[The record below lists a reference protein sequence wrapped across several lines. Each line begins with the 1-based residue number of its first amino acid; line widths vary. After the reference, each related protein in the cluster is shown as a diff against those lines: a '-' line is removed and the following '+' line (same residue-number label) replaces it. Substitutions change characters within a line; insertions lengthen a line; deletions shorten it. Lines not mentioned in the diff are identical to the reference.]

1 MFESQSYGHGD
12 ISVLQL
18 FSSGIFCR
26 SSPQF
31 DDLFGFS
38 VEDVLNE
45 VKRGRKLVTFCDIFT
60 NKSAQLI
67 LLKYSCHCFNQY
79 VCIRCVPNVRKM
91 VPRLGVKS
99 NAVRSPTTTLVL
111 SKKEPLQLRMQTRE
125 IFG

>member
-1 MFESQSYGHGD
+1 MNDDEWITALWSETRV

-45 VKRGRKLVTFCDIFT
+45 VKRGRKLVTVVDIFT
-60 NKSAQLI
+60 YKSA
-67 LLKYSCHCFNQY
+67 
-79 VCIRCVPNVRKM
+79 
-91 VPRLGVKS
+91 
-99 NAVRSPTTTLVL
+99 
-111 SKKEPLQLRMQTRE
+111 
-125 IFG
+125 